1 MPDLIAE
8 IKNIKRTQ
16 TYIIAVIA
24 VMTLR
29 DLNAFYGLRKL
40 IFMLIESVD
49 YFMTSIWY

>member
-16 TYIIAVIA
+16 TYIVAVIA

-29 DLNAFYGLRKL
+29 DLNAFYGLQKL
-40 IFMLIESVD
+40 IFMIIESVD
-49 YFMTSIWY
+49 YFMTSI